1 MKNSSVQ
8 FILIVIL
15 IAALAYALG
24 LYFPWWTLAIAACI
38 VGFVIPAKPGI
49 SFFGGLIG
57 GFLLWAGMAFMISE
71 ANQDILAHR
80 ISILILKQDDPLK
93 LELITGAIG
102 GIVAALAAL
111 SGSLLRSIFF
121 KS

>member
-1 MKNSSVQ
+1 M
-8 FILIVIL
+8 
-15 IAALAYALG
+15 AYGLG
-24 LYFPWWTLAIAACI
+24 LYFPWWTIAVAAFL
-38 VGFVIPAKPGI
+38 VGFAIPAKPGI

-57 GFLLWAGMAFMISE
+57 GFLLWAGMAYFISE

-80 ISILILKQDDPLK
+80 ISMLILKQDDPLK

-102 GIVAALAAL
+102 GFVAALAAL
-111 SGSLLRSIFF
+111 SGSLFRSIFF